1 MTNRRK
7 NSIDLTDIIN
17 RRKNSIDSIDLTNRR
32 KDSIDSLDLTNRRKD
47 SMDSHSYSTDEYTP
61 RTSSRNNSIEIIIDI
76 SNNFNDTRK
85 INIPKRR
92 RQRDQELDFS
102 KSPPTVDYLKQIL
115 LIYK

>member
-7 NSIDLTDIIN
+7 NSIDSLDLTN
-17 RRKNSIDSIDLTNRR
+17 RRKNSIDSLDLTNRR

-47 SMDSHSYSTDEYTP
+47 SMDSHSYSTDELST
-61 RTSSRNNSIEIIIDI
+61 REIARNNSIEIIIDI

-92 RQRDQELDFS
+92 RQRDQELYFS

>member
-7 NSIDLTDIIN
+7 NSIDSLDLTN
-17 RRKNSIDSIDLTNRR
+17 RRKNSIDSLDLTNRR

-61 RTSSRNNSIEIIIDI
+61 RTSSNNSIEIIIDI

-92 RQRDQELDFS
+92 RQRDQELYFS